1 MPADPNCVRCQGTGW
16 REVQKGDLT
25 AVERCDCSRATPPAE
40 RLSVSGIPDRF
51 REVSFDGFRCKLP
64 GDPNDYNA
72 LSMASIGVRQYA
84 DQYPFSERRGVFLQ
98 GPPGVGK
105 THLAVAAL
113 KRLMERGFQ
122 GRFFDYQT
130 LLQKIRDGYNVASG
144 ASDRDAYRAALDA
157 EILVLD
163 DLGAHRATDW
173 VYDTVTAI
181 ITHRYNENLA
191 TIVTTN
197 LAMPESG
204 DSTRYKDPA
213 TGQYRVKDTLA
224 ERIGERGVSRLF
236 EMCAPIRIQ
245 TQDYRRRNLVRA

>member
-16 REVQKGDLT
+16 REVHKGELT
-25 AVERCDCSRATPPAE
+25 AVERCDCSRSAPPAE
-40 RLSVSGIPDRF
+40 RLAASGIPDRF
-51 REVSFDGFRCKLP
+51 RDVTFDGFRCKLP

-105 THLAVAAL
+105 THLAAAAL
-113 KRLMERGFQ
+113 KRLVERGFQ

-130 LLQKIRDGYNVASG
+130 LLQKIRDGYNAASG

-173 VYDTVTAI
+173 VYDTVTAV

-224 ERIGERGVSRLF
+224 ERIGERAVSRLF

-245 TQDYRRRNLVRA
+245 TQDYRRRGLVR